1 MKKFD
6 IVKKEFLDFL
16 EFDKGYSERTIENY
30 DRDISKFEVYI
41 TEFSINYKKL
51 SKENIFD
58 FHSDLSATIGPRSFS
73 RILSSLRTFYK
84 YLFSQNL
91 INDIVLNSIQTYP
104 SPKFKKS
111 IPSFLSQEKIHDV
124 LNKIDESK
132 KDNFL
137 KIRDKAIIMLF
148 FTSGLRLEEMT
159 SLNLKDIDL
168 DNNSVKVLG
177 KGGKERFSNFD
188 DFTKKLIVK
197 YLEKIG
203 KYPLSKSIIDNNLFV
218 DKDNKSLT
226 RNNIQYIVT
235 SNLKGLSLSA
245 FGPHTLRHSFA
256 THLLN
261 KELALAQFSHCLD
274 IQNYHQHK
282 FIHML
287 VLRNFKIPLIKLT
300 QEVRND

>member
-6 IVKKEFLDFL
+6 KIKTDFLDFL
-16 EFDKGYSERTIENY
+16 QYDKGYSERTIENY
-30 DRDISKFEVYI
+30 HRDITKFEVYI

-58 FHSDLSATIGPRSFS
+58 FHSDLSSSIGPRSFA
-73 RILSSLRTFYK
+73 RILSSLRTLYK
-84 YLFSQNL
+84 YLFSQKL
-91 INDIVLNSIQTYP
+91 INDIVLNNIQSYP

-111 IPSFLSQEKIHDV
+111 IPSFLSQEKIYDI
-124 LNKIDESK
+124 LAKIDESTK
-132 KDNFL
+132 NSSI

-159 SLNLKDIDL
+159 NLILRDIDF
-168 DNNSVKVLG
+168 DNNSIKVLG
-177 KGGKERFSNFD
+177 KGGKERYSNFD
-188 DFTKKLIVK
+188 DFTHQLIIN
-197 YLEKIG
+197 YLNKIR
-203 KYPLSKSIIDNNLFV
+203 KFPLSKSNIDDNLFV

-261 KELALAQFSHCLD
+261 KGVGISA
-274 IQNYHQHK
+274 IQSLLGHA
-282 FIHML
+282 
-287 VLRNFKIPLIKLT
+287 KLSST
-300 QEVRND
+300 QIYTHVSLEKLQDTIDKAHPRGKK

>member
-1 MKKFD
+1 MKFD
-6 IVKKEFLDFL
+6 RVKKEFLDFL
-16 EFDKGYSERTIENY
+16 EFDKGYSDRTIENY
-30 DRDISKFEVYI
+30 DRDITKFEIYI
-41 TEFSINYKKL
+41 TEYSINYKKL

-58 FHSDLSATIGPRSFS
+58 FHSDLSSTIGPRSFS

-91 INDIVLNSIQTYP
+91 ITDMVLNTVKSYP

-111 IPSFLSQEKIHDV
+111 IPSFLPEEKIYDV
-124 LNKIDESK
+124 LNKIDKSK
-132 KDNFL
+132 KDHFI

-148 FTSGLRLEEMT
+148 FTSGLRLDEMT
-159 SLNLKDIDL
+159 SLILGDIDF

-188 DFTKKLIVK
+188 DITKKLIVD
-197 YLEKIG
+197 YLKIIG
-203 KYPLSKSIIDNNLFV
+203 KYPLSKSNINNNLFV
-218 DKDNKSLT
+218 NKDNKSLT

-256 THLLN
+256 THLIN
-261 KELALAQFSHCLD
+261 KGVGISAIQSLLGHSNLSSTQIYSHVSLE
-274 IQNYHQHK
+274 
-282 FIHML
+282 
-287 VLRNFKIPLIKLT
+287 KLQDT
-300 QEVRND
+300 IDKAHPRGKK

>member
-6 IVKKEFLDFL
+6 KIKKDFLDFL
-16 EFDKGYSERTIENY
+16 QYDKGYSERTIENY
-30 DRDISKFEVYI
+30 QRDITKFEVYI

-58 FHSDLSATIGPRSFS
+58 FHSDLSSSIGPRSFA
-73 RILSSLRTFYK
+73 RILSSLRTLYK
-84 YLFSQNL
+84 YLFSQKL
-91 INDIVLNSIQTYP
+91 INDIVLNNIQSYP

-111 IPSFLSQEKIHDV
+111 IPSFLSQEKIYDI
-124 LNKIDESK
+124 LAKIDESTK
-132 KDNFL
+132 NSSI

-159 SLNLKDIDL
+159 NLILRDIDF
-168 DNNSVKVLG
+168 DNNSIKVLG
-177 KGGKERFSNFD
+177 KGGKERYSNFD
-188 DFTKKLIVK
+188 DLTHNLIID
-197 YLEKIG
+197 YLNKIR
-203 KYPLSKSIIDNNLFV
+203 KFPLSKSNIDDNLFV

-235 SNLKGLSLSA
+235 SNLKGLSISA

-261 KELALAQFSHCLD
+261 KGVGISA
-274 IQNYHQHK
+274 IQSLLGHA
-282 FIHML
+282 
-287 VLRNFKIPLIKLT
+287 KLSST
-300 QEVRND
+300 QIYTHVSLEKLQDTIDKAHPRGKK

>member
-1 MKKFD
+1 MMKFD
-6 IVKKEFLDFL
+6 KIKTDFLDFL
-16 EFDKGYSERTIENY
+16 QYDKGYSERTIENY
-30 DRDISKFEVYI
+30 YRDITKFEVYI

-58 FHSDLSATIGPRSFS
+58 FHSDLSSSIGPRSFA
-73 RILSSLRTFYK
+73 RILSSLRTLYK
-84 YLFSQNL
+84 YLFSQKL
-91 INDIVLNSIQTYP
+91 INDIVLNNIQSYP

-111 IPSFLSQEKIHDV
+111 IPSFISQEKIYDI
-124 LNKIDESK
+124 LAKIDESTK
-132 KDNFL
+132 NSFI

-159 SLNLKDIDL
+159 NLILRDIDF
-168 DNNSVKVLG
+168 DNNSIKVLG
-177 KGGKERFSNFD
+177 KGGKERYSNFD
-188 DFTKKLIVK
+188 DLTHQLIID
-197 YLEKIG
+197 YLNKIR
-203 KYPLSKSIIDNNLFV
+203 KFPLSKSNIDDNLFV

-261 KELALAQFSHCLD
+261 KGVRISA
-274 IQNYHQHK
+274 IQSLLGHA
-282 FIHML
+282 
-287 VLRNFKIPLIKLT
+287 KLSSSQIYT
-300 QEVRND
+300 HVSLEKLQDTIDKAHPRGKK

>member
-6 IVKKEFLDFL
+6 KIKTDFLDFL
-16 EFDKGYSERTIENY
+16 QYDKGYSERTIENY
-30 DRDISKFEVYI
+30 QRDITKFEVYI

-58 FHSDLSATIGPRSFS
+58 FHSDLSSSIGPRSFA
-73 RILSSLRTFYK
+73 RILSSLRTLYK
-84 YLFSQNL
+84 YLFSQKL
-91 INDIVLNSIQTYP
+91 INDIVLNNIQSYP

-111 IPSFLSQEKIHDV
+111 IPSFLSQEKIYDI
-124 LNKIDESK
+124 LAKIDESTK
-132 KDNFL
+132 NSSI

-159 SLNLKDIDL
+159 NLILRDIDF
-168 DNNSVKVLG
+168 DNNSIKVLG
-177 KGGKERFSNFD
+177 KGGKERYSNFD
-188 DFTKKLIVK
+188 DLTHQLIID
-197 YLEKIG
+197 YLNKIR
-203 KYPLSKSIIDNNLFV
+203 KFPLSKSNIDDNLFV

-261 KELALAQFSHCLD
+261 KGVGISA
-274 IQNYHQHK
+274 IQSLLGHA
-282 FIHML
+282 
-287 VLRNFKIPLIKLT
+287 KLSST
-300 QEVRND
+300 QIYTHVSLEKLQDTIDKAHPRGKK

>member
-58 FHSDLSATIGPRSFS
+58 FHSDLSTTIGPRSFS

-91 INDIVLNSIQTYP
+91 INDIVLNSVQTYP

-111 IPSFLSQEKIHDV
+111 IPSFLSQKKIHDV

-261 KELALAQFSHCLD
+261 KGVGISA
-274 IQNYHQHK
+274 IQSLLGHS
-282 FIHML
+282 
-287 VLRNFKIPLIKLT
+287 KLSST
-300 QEVRND
+300 QIYTHVSIDKLQDTIDKAHPRGKK

>member
-6 IVKKEFLDFL
+6 ILKKNFL
-16 EFDKGYSERTIENY
+16 EFLKYDKGYSDRTIENY
-30 DRDISKFEVYI
+30 KRDITKFEVYI

-58 FHSDLSATIGPRSFS
+58 FHSDLSSSIGPRSFA

-91 INDIVLNSIQTYP
+91 INDIVLNIIQTYP

-124 LNKIDESK
+124 LNKIDKSK
-132 KDNFL
+132 KNNFI
-137 KIRDKAIIMLF
+137 KFRDKAIIMLF

-168 DNNSVKVLG
+168 VNNSVKVLG

-197 YLEKIG
+197 YLDKIG
-203 KYPLSKSIIDNNLFV
+203 KYPLSKSIINNNLFV
-218 DKDNKSLT
+218 NKDNKSLT

-261 KELALAQFSHCLD
+261 KGVGISA
-274 IQNYHQHK
+274 IQSLLGHS
-282 FIHML
+282 
-287 VLRNFKIPLIKLT
+287 KLSST
-300 QEVRND
+300 QIYTHVSLEKLQDTIDKAHPRGKK

>member
-6 IVKKEFLDFL
+6 KIKTDFLDFL
-16 EFDKGYSERTIENY
+16 QYDKGYSERTIENY
-30 DRDISKFEVYI
+30 QRDITKFEVYI

-58 FHSDLSATIGPRSFS
+58 FHSDLSSSIGPRSFA
-73 RILSSLRTFYK
+73 RILSSLRTLYK
-84 YLFSQNL
+84 YLFSQKL
-91 INDIVLNSIQTYP
+91 INDIVLNNIKSYP

-111 IPSFLSQEKIHDV
+111 IPSFLNQEKIYDI
-124 LNKIDESK
+124 LAKIDESTK
-132 KDNFL
+132 NSSI

-159 SLNLKDIDL
+159 NLILRDIDF
-168 DNNSVKVLG
+168 DNNSIKVLG
-177 KGGKERFSNFD
+177 KGGKERYSNFD
-188 DFTKKLIVK
+188 DLTHQLIID
-197 YLEKIG
+197 YLNKIR
-203 KYPLSKSIIDNNLFV
+203 KFPLSKSNIDDNLFV

-235 SNLKGLSLSA
+235 SNLKGLSISA

-261 KELALAQFSHCLD
+261 KGVGISA
-274 IQNYHQHK
+274 IQSLLGHA
-282 FIHML
+282 
-287 VLRNFKIPLIKLT
+287 KLSST
-300 QEVRND
+300 QIYTHVSLEKLQDTIDKAHPRGKK